1 MITKEELLT
10 LLRQEVVPAFGC
22 TEPVCVALAA
32 ADAHH
37 AVGGSIVSVKV
48 EVNPGIYKNGMSVGI
63 PGFPRVGLNYAAAL
77 GARLSNPEK
86 GLQLLAD
93 IDETV
98 TADAIALAEAR
109 RVTVAIKHDEA
120 QLYVRAEVTTEA
132 GTGISEIRG
141 THSNIILTQ
150 RNDEVLLEKA
160 YSTGTQDDI
169 HARLMP
175 MTVAEIRAVVDQC
188 SEAELAPML
197 DGMEMNEKLAD
208 FGLEHRLGIGIAAAL
223 QKQVTEG
230 AMGDN
235 LFSRTMM
242 RVALSL
248 IHI

>member
-10 LLRQEVVPAFGC
+10 LLRQEVVPALGC

-160 YSTGTQDDI
+160 YSAGTQDDI

-188 SEAELAPML
+188 SEAERPLCWTAW
-197 DGMEMNEKLAD
+197 
-208 FGLEHRLGIGIAAAL
+208 R
-223 QKQVTEG
+223 
-230 AMGDN
+230 
-235 LFSRTMM
+235 
-242 RVALSL
+242 
-248 IHI
+248 